1 LSDANIHG
9 LTLPQKV
16 TKFGTVSFYTFSGN
30 AKQETCTVER
40 KAVNPWVWS
49 IKLGYNQA
57 EIIGGATRQ
66 LICAGQTSV
75 DGDGNP
81 LHPGEM
87 RSQIGVALDN
97 LEAVLKDAGMD
108 LSNVVKLG
116 VYATD
121 VDEALKNFDLLGMRF
136 GPHQVAPPMTLLGVT
151 RLAIPGLLFEIE
163 ATALA

>member
-1 LSDANIHG
+1 M
-9 LTLPQKV
+9 
-16 TKFGTVSFYTFSGN
+16 
-30 AKQETCTVER
+30 ER
-40 KAVNPWVWS
+40 TAVNPWDWS

-57 EIIGGATRQ
+57 EVITGATRQ

-75 DGDGNP
+75 DDEGNP
-81 LHPGEM
+81 LHPGDM
-87 RSQIGVALDN
+87 RGQIGAALDN
-97 LEAVLKDAGMD
+97 LEAVLKHAGMD

-116 VYATD
+116 VFATD
-121 VDEALKNFDLLGMRF
+121 VDEALKNFDLMGMRF